1 MTTEPTAE
9 NSAASIGPA
18 NSSNA
23 PMTPLDPT
31 EMAAL
36 EKFTDLLSRCRPRD
50 DAEENDD
57 YKDDLMT

>member
-23 PMTPLDPT
+23 PTTPLDPT

-57 YKDDLMT
+57 